1 MIIYRT
7 LEVHIEQQINVHVIN
22 IPGAADMYLVREEQ
36 LRNALRGSDDL
47 RDRVRL
53 TIGVGAEQQEAIEAA
68 DVLVGWQFPR
78 EAVARAASLRWIHVI
93 GAGVEH
99 LQPLDWVPEGVAVS
113 TSSGAH
119 VPKAGEFIACA
130 LLMLNNQIPR
140 HMTNQRAREW
150 SELHSSCI
158 GGKTVAII
166 GVGALGGEG
175 ARRAKELGLRVRG
188 VRRSRGAHDH
198 VDEMYGPGEVDRAV
212 AGAHFLLV
220 AAALTPATSGLI
232 GAAQLDLLAPGAG
245 VINVARAG
253 IVDYDELTVRLADG
267 SLGGAVLDVFDPEPI
282 PPESPLWDAPGL
294 IITPHVALDALDY
307 TDRMLAIF
315 AENLALLVGGQPLRN
330 QIRRDRGY

>member
-1 MIIYRT
+1 MTATGEIH
-7 LEVHIEQQINVHVIN
+7 VHIIN
-22 IPGAADMYLVREEQ
+22 IPGSADMYLVREEQ
-36 LRNALRGSDDL
+36 FWTALRGADDL

-53 TIGVGAEQQEAIEAA
+53 TIGLGSEQQEAIEAA

-78 EAVARAASLRWIHVI
+78 DLVARATNLRWIHVI

-99 LQPLDWVPEGVAVS
+99 LHPLDWVPEGVVVS

-130 LLMLNNQIPR
+130 LLMLSNDIPL
-140 HMTNQRAREW
+140 HMTNQRAHKW
-150 SELHSSCI
+150 SEWHSGCI
-158 GGKTVAII
+158 SGKTVAIV

-175 ARRAKELGLRVRG
+175 ARRAKELGLLVRG
-188 VRRSRGAHDH
+188 VRQSREPHDH
-198 VDEMYGPGEVDRAV
+198 VDEMYGPDEVDRAV

-220 AAALTPATSGLI
+220 TAALTPATSGLI
-232 GAAQLDLLAPGAG
+232 GGAQLDLLAPGAG
-245 VINVARAG
+245 IINVARAG
-253 IVDYDELTVRLADG
+253 IVDYDELAIRLSNG

-282 PPESPLWDAPGL
+282 PAESQLWDSPRL

-315 AENLALLVGGQPLRN
+315 AENLALLVSAQPLRN
-330 QIRRDRGY
+330 RVRRDRGY

>member
-7 LEVHIEQQINVHVIN
+7 SDVHIERQIHVHFIN
-22 IPGAADMYLVREEQ
+22 IPGAADMYHVHEGQFWR
-36 LRNALRGSDDL
+36 ALGSDDL

-53 TIGVGAEQQEAIEAA
+53 TIGIGSEQEDAIEAA

-78 EAVARAASLRWIHVI
+78 ELIARATNLRWIHVI

-99 LQPLDWVPEGVAVS
+99 LHPLDWVPEGVVVS

-119 VPKAGEFIACA
+119 VPKAGEFIACS
-130 LLMLNNQIPR
+130 LLMLNNQVPLY
-140 HMTNQRAREW
+140 MTNQRAHKW
-150 SELHSSCI
+150 SESHSSCI

-188 VRRSRGAHDH
+188 VRQSRDAHDH
-198 VDEMYGPGEVDRAV
+198 VDEMYGPDELDRAV

-220 AAALTPATSGLI
+220 TAALTPATSGLI
-232 GAAQLDLLAPGAG
+232 GGAQLDLLAPGAG

-253 IVDYDELTVRLADG
+253 IVDYDALMARLADG

-282 PPESPLWDAPGL
+282 PPESQLWDSPGL

-307 TDRMLAIF
+307 TDHMLAIF
-315 AENLALLVGGQPLRN
+315 AENLALLVAGQPLRN
-330 QIRRDRGY
+330 QVNRERGY